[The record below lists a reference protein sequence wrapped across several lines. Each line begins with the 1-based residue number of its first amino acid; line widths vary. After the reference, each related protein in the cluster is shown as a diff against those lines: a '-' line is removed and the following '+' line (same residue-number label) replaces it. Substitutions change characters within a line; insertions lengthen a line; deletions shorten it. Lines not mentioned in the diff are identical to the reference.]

1 VPVNKAGLVNE
12 VKGRL
17 GVSTAKARTMVDAV
31 LEEIAS
37 AVAQGE
43 AITMRGFGF
52 TPESDR
58 TWAAATDAVTKPKA
72 EGRARKA
79 AARKTVR
86 AAEPVAPTE
95 PQLVPYEPMHDP
107 AADALVAVA
116 AEQSRP
122 EMVAEPFDE
131 SSRVV
136 ATMPE
141 PELQEEPDTL
151 AYSTGEADTDESIGD
166 LTGGEPR

>member
-1 VPVNKAGLVNE
+1 
-12 VKGRL
+12 
-17 GVSTAKARTMVDAV
+17 
-31 LEEIAS
+31 
-37 AVAQGE
+37 
-43 AITMRGFGF
+43 
-52 TPESDR
+52 
-58 TWAAATDAVTKPKA
+58 
-72 EGRARKA
+72 
-79 AARKTVR
+79 
-86 AAEPVAPTE
+86 
-95 PQLVPYEPMHDP
+95 MHDP